1 MNGNF
6 RTPSDNDHD
15 EGLDP
20 ELTQLFDAGSAPG
33 PATGEAFANSVLLEI
48 QRVRRLRL
56 IRQVAG
62 ATLVMVIGAYAAPYA
77 ARGTLLAAEW
87 LIESPAESGNAFVSS
102 IGYICVSLI
111 AWRIARWARAY

>member
-6 RTPSDNDHD
+6 RPHSDDDHD

-20 ELTQLFDAGSAPG
+20 DLTLLFDTGSTPG

-48 QRVRRLRL
+48 QRARRLRL
-56 IRQVAG
+56 VRQVAG
-62 ATLVMVIGAYAAPYA
+62 VAVVMVIGAFAAPYA
-77 ARGTLLAAEW
+77 ARVTLLAAGW
-87 LIESPAESGNAFVSS
+87 LMESPAESGNAFVSS

-111 AWRIARWARAY
+111 AWRIARWAQAY